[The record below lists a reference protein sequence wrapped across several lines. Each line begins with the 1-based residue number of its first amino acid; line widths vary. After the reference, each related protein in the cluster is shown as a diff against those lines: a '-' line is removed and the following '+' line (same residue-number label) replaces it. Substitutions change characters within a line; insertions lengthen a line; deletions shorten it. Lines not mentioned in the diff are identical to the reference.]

1 MKINNEL
8 WQKILDFDFDN
19 SGGDYPFTIRLASEN
34 NWTEYFT
41 QQALQEYRKFMYLA
55 ATADAMVSPS
65 EIVDVV
71 WHQHLIFTKSYKD
84 FCALLGKD
92 IQHIP
97 STHHIQEAATFKE
110 AATRTR
116 ECYQKAFGSP
126 PKEIWEYSSIL
137 HSLRLKQ
144 PSNSIKTILPYAVAT
159 FAAVLCISFF
169 ALKPIY
175 VHLNNPGFLIV
186 MLALSTGTFLY
197 LKYVYNP
204 KKLEDIIDTA
214 SNNSFIHHLSA
225 AELTRINSGN
235 IDAVINGCL
244 GELLYEEIV
253 EIGEE
258 QKFSLIR
265 NSTIPDVHLQQTIKY
280 IRENQPVSH
289 RKILEN
295 VSKKP
300 IFENIENSI
309 TEIEIHVRQS
319 KKFIRLFFI
328 NFTALAIIAI
338 LLYSRVFI
346 GYSRGKEIFLV
357 AIGGGLFTIFATQLL
372 VQLFNQS
379 FGKKLANYYLNNKLS
394 PEEVKYDW
402 QWLYLLKGPAL
413 LDAALLTVAYPD
425 HKGNEGWSDN
435 SSGSSCGSS
444 CGGGSCGGGCGG
456 CGGD

>member
-19 SGGDYPFTIRLASEN
+19 SGGDYPFTVRLASEN
-34 NWTEYFT
+34 RWTEYFT
-41 QQALQEYRKFMYLA
+41 QQAILEYRKFMYLA
-55 ATADAMVSPS
+55 ATAGAMVSPS
-65 EIVDVV
+65 EIVDAV
-71 WHQHLIFTKSYKD
+71 WHQHLIFTQSYKA

-97 STHHIQEAATFKE
+97 STHNAQEAAAFKE

-116 ECYQKAFGSP
+116 ECYQEPFGRQ
-126 PKEIWEYSSIL
+126 PKEIWEYRSML
-137 HSLRLKQ
+137 QSLGLKQ
-144 PSNSIKTILPYAVAT
+144 SSKSIKTILPHVVAT

-175 VHLNNPGFLIV
+175 VNLNNPGFLIV

-204 KKLEDIIDTA
+204 KKLEAIIDTA
-214 SNNSFIHHLSA
+214 SNNSFIHHLSP
-225 AELTRINSGN
+225 AELTRIKGGN
-235 IDAVINGCL
+235 IDTVINGCL

-253 EIGEE
+253 EIDEE
-258 QKFSLIR
+258 QKFSLLR
-265 NSTIPDVHLQQTIKY
+265 DSTIPDVHLQQTIQY
-280 IRENQPVSH
+280 IRDVQPVSH
-289 RKILEN
+289 IKILEN
-295 VSKKP
+295 VSEKP

-309 TEIEIHVRQS
+309 TEIELYVRQS

-357 AIGGGLFTIFATQLL
+357 ATGSILFTIFATQLL

-394 PEEVKYDW
+394 PEEVKDDW

-413 LDAALLTVAYPD
+413 LDAALLTVAYP
-425 HKGNEGWSDN
+425 NYNREQN
-435 SSGSSCGSS
+435 SGSGSSCGSS